1 MLVSKINPTAKKVV
15 EVSPFSSTTQELSYM
30 TAIARPYVAGSEKTT
45 FQVQFG
51 ELITDSEGVV
61 QKFEGKMNSQIILT
75 KEELSTWGTNDEVLL
90 NIVSSK
96 LGITSTEFI
105 EISNDMF

>member
-1 MLVSKINPTAKKVV
+1 MLVSKITPSAKKVV
-15 EVSPFSSTTQELSYM
+15 EVSPFSSTTKDLSYM
-30 TAIARPYVAGSEKTT
+30 TAIARPYAAGAEKTT

-51 ELITDSEGVV
+51 ELITNNEGVV
-61 QKFEGKMNSQIILT
+61 QRFESQMSSQVVLT

-90 NIVSSK
+90 NIICSK

-105 EISNDMF
+105 EISREMF